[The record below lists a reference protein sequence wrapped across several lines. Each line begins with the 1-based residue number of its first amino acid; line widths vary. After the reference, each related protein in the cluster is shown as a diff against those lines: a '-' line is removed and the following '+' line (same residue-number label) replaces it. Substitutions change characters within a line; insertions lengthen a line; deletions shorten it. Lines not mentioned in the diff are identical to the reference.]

1 MTSHLTPADLRELRS
16 MLTDLR
22 FIQAAAL
29 VGSGMNEDKK
39 AVEYMKQISRM
50 VKLIDFELKD
60 HLA

>member
-1 MTSHLTPADLRELRS
+1 MTSNLTPADLRELRS

-22 FIQAAAL
+22 FIQSAAL
-29 VGSGMNEDKK
+29 VGSGMNEEKK

-60 HLA
+60 NLA

>member
-1 MTSHLTPADLRELRS
+1 MASNLTPADLRELRS

-60 HLA
+60 NLA

>member
-29 VGSGMNEDKK
+29 VGSGMNEEKK
-39 AVEYMKQISRM
+39 AVEYMKKISRM

>member
-1 MTSHLTPADLRELRS
+1 MTSNLTSADLRELRS

-29 VGSGMNEDKK
+29 VGSGMNEEKK

-60 HLA
+60 NLA

>member
-1 MTSHLTPADLRELRS
+1 MVSSLTPADLRELRS

-22 FIQAAAL
+22 FIQAAAM

-60 HLA
+60 NLA

>member
-29 VGSGMNEDKK
+29 VGSGMNEEKK

>member
-1 MTSHLTPADLRELRS
+1 MTSNLTPSDLRELRS

-29 VGSGMNEDKK
+29 VGAGVNEDKK

-60 HLA
+60 NLA

>member
-1 MTSHLTPADLRELRS
+1 MTSHLTSSDLRELRS

-22 FIQAAAL
+22 CIQAAAL
-29 VGSGMNEDKK
+29 GGAGVNVDKK

-60 HLA
+60 NLA

>member
-1 MTSHLTPADLRELRS
+1 MTSNLTPADLRELRS

-29 VGSGMNEDKK
+29 VGSGMNEEKK

>member
-1 MTSHLTPADLRELRS
+1 MTSNLTSSDLRELRS

-60 HLA
+60 NLA